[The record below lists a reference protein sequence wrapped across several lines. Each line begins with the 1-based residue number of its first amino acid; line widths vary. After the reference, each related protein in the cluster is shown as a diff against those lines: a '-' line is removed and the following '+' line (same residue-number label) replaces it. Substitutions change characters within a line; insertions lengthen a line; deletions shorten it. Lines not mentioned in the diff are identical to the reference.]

1 MNPNMLS
8 LQSEQRVQW
17 AAFAMLTAF
26 ALLYIAAAPAFAGAD
41 TTFDTAVTT
50 VAGYINGSA
59 GKLAALVSLGYGVIR
74 MATSGWSLG
83 HVGVP
88 IAVGTAAGIG
98 GPIVQSSVT
107 ALI

>member
-1 MNPNMLS
+1 MQLTLTKQRIERSAQAIVGASLLAVGLAVLS
-8 LQSEQRVQW
+8 S
-17 AAFAMLTAF
+17 AAM
-26 ALLYIAAAPAFAGAD
+26 AGAD

-59 GKLAALVSLGYGVIR
+59 GKLAALVSLMYGVVR

-88 IAVGTAAGIG
+88 IAVGVAAGIG

-107 ALI
+107 AII

>member
-1 MNPNMLS
+1 MQPNS
-8 LQSEQRVQW
+8 LAFRAEQSAQW
-17 AAFAMLTAF
+17 AMLA
-26 ALLYIAAAPAFAGAD
+26 ALMMAAVIMFMVAPAFAGAD

-59 GKLAALVSLGYGVIR
+59 GKLAALTSLAYGVVR

-88 IAVGTAAGIG
+88 ISVGVAAGIG

>member
-1 MNPNMLS
+1 MTLS
-8 LQSEQRVQW
+8 QLKLRAEQSSQI
-17 AAFAMLTAF
+17 MAF
-26 ALLYIAAAPAFAGAD
+26 ALLMLFACLWFVAGPASAGAD

>member
-1 MNPNMLS
+1 MHQKLI
-8 LQSEQRVQW
+8 LQHGEQSVQW
-17 AAFAMLTAF
+17 AAFALLTLF
-26 ALLYIAAAPAFAGAD
+26 AILYFLVAPAFAGAD

>member
-1 MNPNMLS
+1 MQSS
-8 LQSEQRVQW
+8 LPHQRTER
-17 AAFAMLTAF
+17 AAQTVVAS
-26 ALLYIAAAPAFAGAD
+26 ALLVAAAAVMAAPALAGAD

-50 VAGYINGSA
+50 ITGYINGSA
-59 GKLAALVSLGYGVIR
+59 GKLAALVSLGYGIVR

-88 IAVGTAAGIG
+88 IAVGVSAGIG

>member
-1 MNPNMLS
+1 MQSS
-8 LQSEQRVQW
+8 LPHQRAERAVQ
-17 AAFAMLTAF
+17 TAVAG
-26 ALLYIAAAPAFAGAD
+26 ALLVAAAAVMAAPALAGAD

-50 VAGYINGSA
+50 ITGYINGSA
-59 GKLAALVSLGYGVIR
+59 GKLAALVSLGYGIVR

-88 IAVGTAAGIG
+88 IAVGVSAGIG

>member
-1 MNPNMLS
+1 MTQKTLS
-8 LQSEQRVQW
+8 LRQEQTVQW
-17 AAFAMLTAF
+17 AAFALLAAA
-26 ALLYIAAAPAFAGAD
+26 ALLYLAVAPAFAGAD

-50 VAGYINGSA
+50 VTGYINGSA
-59 GKLAALVSLGYGVIR
+59 GKLAALVSLGYGIVR

-88 IAVGTAAGIG
+88 IAVGVSAGIG

-107 ALI
+107 ALV

>member
-1 MNPNMLS
+1 MIPTHNMWR
-8 LQSEQRVQW
+8 SELAIQR
-17 AAFAMLTAF
+17 AAF
-26 ALLYIAAAPAFAGAD
+26 ALLAVISIVWLAAGPALAGAD
-41 TTFDTAVTT
+41 TTFDEAVTT

-59 GKLAALVSLGYGVIR
+59 GKLAALIALGYGVVR

-88 IAVGTAAGIG
+88 IAVGVSAGIG

>member
-1 MNPNMLS
+1 M
-8 LQSEQRVQW
+8 QR
-17 AAFAMLTAF
+17 AAFGLL
-26 ALLYIAAAPAFAGAD
+26 ALSALACAAAPALAGAD
-41 TTFDTAVTT
+41 ATFDTAVTT

-59 GKLAALVSLGYGVIR
+59 GKLAALTSLAYGVVR

-88 IAVGTAAGIG
+88 IAVGVAAGIG

-107 ALI
+107 AVI